1 MIKREIYLEKIRNF
15 YDSELIK
22 VIMGI
27 RRCGKSVLLM
37 QIIEE
42 LKEKGIKED
51 HIIYINFEDYDFI
64 EYTDPKK
71 FNELIK
77 SKIKDEKKYYLF
89 FDEIQSVID
98 FEKVVNSFR
107 ATMNVSIFI
116 KKFNEL
122 IKSKIKDEKKYYLFF
137 DEIQSVIDFEKVV
150 NSFRATMNVSIFITG
165 SNSKLLSGEFATYL
179 TGRIISIKM
188 MPFTYSEFLEL
199 KKSKHE
205 EINEKAISEYVEWG
219 GMPLIYNTTNE
230 IERKMYLR
238 DLYSAIILK
247 DIVERSKIKDINLLN
262 KIVQFMMENIGGIIS
277 SNSIAGYLKNDKVNT
292 TVDTVMNYVEYI
304 TSSSIFSKVNRYDI
318 RGKNVM
324 ATLEK
329 YYVTDLGLLNLKK
342 SPIEKKIGGRL
353 ENIVYNELI
362 SRGYEV
368 YIGKTDKGEI
378 DFVIDKFGERIY
390 IQVADYLSSDEVMK
404 REFGAFN
411 DVNDNFPKYVI
422 TMDKIDYSQNGIIHL
437 NIEDFLLNKKI

>member
-1 MIKREIYLEKIRNF
+1 MMIKREIYLEKIRNF

-116 KKFNEL
+116 
-122 IKSKIKDEKKYYLFF
+122 
-137 DEIQSVIDFEKVV
+137 
-150 NSFRATMNVSIFITG
+150 TG

-205 EINEKAISEYVEWG
+205 EINEKTFSEYVEWG
-219 GMPLIYNTTNE
+219 GMPLIYNTNNE

-247 DIVERSKIKDINLLN
+247 DIVERRKIKDINLLN